1 MIRLHRLGST
11 YEPFHVNPDLIAT
24 VEGHPDVVLTLTNG
38 TKLVVAES
46 GRRDRGHRPTLARR
60 HHGRRHAV
68 DLTGALKLPRVWTD
82 YRVMSEEVI
91 TRQLVVFSLGDEEYA
106 LPIADVHEI
115 IRYTEPRSVASSVD
129 WVRGVISL
137 RGKIV
142 PVYDLASR
150 LGCAGCDDVDEQQ
163 DRHRRGRRPSS
174 PGVVVDDV
182 AEVITVDADQ
192 LERIPSADEAAIDAI
207 VKLDDR
213 LIVLLSPAGLFGV
226 AAEIAA

>member
-1 MIRLHRLGST
+1 
-11 YEPFHVNPDLIAT
+11 
-24 VEGHPDVVLTLTNG
+24 
-38 TKLVVAES
+38 
-46 GRRDRGHRPTLARR
+46 
-60 HHGRRHAV
+60 
-68 DLTGALKLPRVWTD
+68 
-82 YRVMSEEVI
+82 MSEEVV

-150 LGCAGCDDVDEQQ
+150 LGCAGCDEVDERKIVIVEAATQLA
-163 DRHRRGRRPSS
+163 
-174 PGVVVDDV
+174 GVVVDDV

-226 AAEIAA
+226 AAEIPV

>member
-1 MIRLHRLGST
+1 
-11 YEPFHVNPDLIAT
+11 
-24 VEGHPDVVLTLTNG
+24 
-38 TKLVVAES
+38 
-46 GRRDRGHRPTLARR
+46 
-60 HHGRRHAV
+60 
-68 DLTGALKLPRVWTD
+68 
-82 YRVMSEEVI
+82 MSEESV

-150 LGCAGCDDVDEQQ
+150 LGCAGGADVSERKIVIVEAATQLA
-163 DRHRRGRRPSS
+163 
-174 PGVVVDDV
+174 GVVVDDV

-213 LIVLLSPAGLFGV
+213 LIVLLTPAGLFGA